1 MNLVL
6 ASLCSLLK
14 MEGPKISKLPGQGWH
29 ISLSPL
35 LMLRRQF
42 IRPFEERCIL
52 LGEGSGRAELKSFST
67 PLALELHE
75 HCMSCLVGALLPGLG
90 FLATVIGVFCYSGLV
105 RGFFATVLPG
115 EGFLRQFHGG
125 FLRRCRLAGGFLQQ
139 SHGGFLHQFS
149 RPDKAT
155 LKQQKLQLENF
166 GFSVFPHIPRRIK
179 KLVLVA
185 VVLLP

>member
-1 MNLVL
+1 M
-6 ASLCSLLK
+6 
-14 MEGPKISKLPGQGWH
+14 GW
-29 ISLSPL
+29 LGGF
-35 LMLRRQF
+35 LRR
-42 IRPFEERCIL
+42 CY
-52 LGEGSGRAELKSFST
+52 LGRVFCNSPT
-67 PLALELHE
+67 
-75 HCMSCLVGALLPGLG
+75 
-90 FLATVIGVFCYSGLV
+90 GVFCDGA
-105 RGFFATVLPG
+105 GLPG
-115 EGFLRQFHGG
+115 VFCNSPTGV
-125 FLRRCRLAGGFLQQ
+125 FLRRCRLAGGFLHQ

>member
-1 MNLVL
+1 MILISGSDADEQYRGFLGYQERNAARTHTAL
-6 ASLCSLLK
+6 ASGAHDTNCRFSIGLLK
-14 MEGPKISKLPGQGWH
+14 KHHLKV
-29 ISLSPL
+29 SLS
-35 LMLRRQF
+35 
-42 IRPFEERCIL
+42 IL
-52 LGEGSGRAELKSFST
+52 AFFY
-67 PLALELHE
+67 LEK
-75 HCMSCLVGALLPGLG
+75 AGLG

-105 RGFFATVLPG
+105 RGFFATVLTG
-115 EGFLRQFHGG
+115 EGFLRQFHGF
-125 FLRRCRLAGGFLQQ
+125 FLRRCRLAGGFLQQSHGVFLRRCRLAGGFLHQ

>member
-1 MNLVL
+1 MSTESFFSQEKWNV
-6 ASLCSLLK
+6 
-14 MEGPKISKLPGQGWH
+14 QG
-29 ISLSPL
+29 
-35 LMLRRQF
+35 LR
-42 IRPFEERCIL
+42 
-52 LGEGSGRAELKSFST
+52 
-67 PLALELHE
+67 
-75 HCMSCLVGALLPGLG
+75 GLG

-139 SHGGFLHQFS
+139 SHGGFLRRCRLAGGFLHQSHGGFLHQFS

-185 VVLLP
+185 VVFLP

>member
-1 MNLVL
+1 MYPRSLVHL
-6 ASLCSLLK
+6 HTVY
-14 MEGPKISKLPGQGWH
+14 IWGW
-29 ISLSPL
+29 
-35 LMLRRQF
+35 
-42 IRPFEERCIL
+42 
-52 LGEGSGRAELKSFST
+52 
-67 PLALELHE
+67 
-75 HCMSCLVGALLPGLG
+75 G

-115 EGFLRQFHGG
+115 EGFFATVPRGVFLRRCRLAGGFLQQSHGG
-125 FLRRCRLAGGFLQQ
+125 FLRRCRLAGGFLHQ

-185 VVLLP
+185 VALLP

>member
-1 MNLVL
+1 MRFGRSRIWSSTLTPAEAVHWGGRRELNHIAAEVDNNTLGRPQTPSYAQVRGGVL
-6 ASLCSLLK
+6 L
-14 MEGPKISKLPGQGWH
+14 
-29 ISLSPL
+29 
-35 LMLRRQF
+35 
-42 IRPFEERCIL
+42 
-52 LGEGSGRAELKSFST
+52 
-67 PLALELHE
+67 
-75 HCMSCLVGALLPGLG
+75 GLG
-90 FLATVIGVFCYSGLV
+90 FLATVIGFFCYSGLV

-125 FLRRCRLAGGFLQQ
+125 FLRRCRLAGGFLQQSHGGFLRRCRLAGGFLHQ

>member
-1 MNLVL
+1 
-6 ASLCSLLK
+6 
-14 MEGPKISKLPGQGWH
+14 
-29 ISLSPL
+29 
-35 LMLRRQF
+35 MLR
-42 IRPFEERCIL
+42 
-52 LGEGSGRAELKSFST
+52 
-67 PLALELHE
+67 
-75 HCMSCLVGALLPGLG
+75 
-90 FLATVIGVFCYSGLV
+90 LV

-115 EGFLRQFHGG
+115 EGFFATVPRGFFATVPACRG
-125 FLRRCRLAGGFLQQ
+125 FLHQ

>member
-1 MNLVL
+1 M
-6 ASLCSLLK
+6 
-14 MEGPKISKLPGQGWH
+14 
-29 ISLSPL
+29 
-35 LMLRRQF
+35 
-42 IRPFEERCIL
+42 
-52 LGEGSGRAELKSFST
+52 
-67 PLALELHE
+67 
-75 HCMSCLVGALLPGLG
+75 
-90 FLATVIGVFCYSGLV
+90 ATVIGVFCYGGLV

-139 SHGGFLHQFS
+139 SHGGFLRRCRLAGGFLHQSHGGFLHQFS

-179 KLVLVA
+179 KLGLVA

>member
-1 MNLVL
+1 MYVL
-6 ASLCSLLK
+6 YTHRACSCGCDTVCLLAC
-14 MEGPKISKLPGQGWH
+14 E
-29 ISLSPL
+29 
-35 LMLRRQF
+35 
-42 IRPFEERCIL
+42 
-52 LGEGSGRAELKSFST
+52 T
-67 PLALELHE
+67 
-75 HCMSCLVGALLPGLG
+75 GLG

-105 RGFFATVLPG
+105 RGFFATVL
-115 EGFLRQFHGG
+115 QSHGG
-125 FLRRCRLAGGFLQQ
+125 FLRRCRLAGGFLQQSHGGFLRRCRLAGGFLHQ

-166 GFSVFPHIPRRIK
+166 GFSVFPYIPRRIK

>member
-1 MNLVL
+1 MIIKGQWWGINTLI
-6 ASLCSLLK
+6 
-14 MEGPKISKLPGQGWH
+14 GPYL
-29 ISLSPL
+29 PL
-35 LMLRRQF
+35 L
-42 IRPFEERCIL
+42 
-52 LGEGSGRAELKSFST
+52 
-67 PLALELHE
+67 
-75 HCMSCLVGALLPGLG
+75 GLG

-105 RGFFATVLPG
+105 RGFFATVLP
-115 EGFLRQFHGG
+115 EEVFLQQCWGG
-125 FLRRCRLAGGFLQQ
+125 FLRRCRLAGGFLQQSHRGFLRRCRLAGRFLHQ

-166 GFSVFPHIPRRIK
+166 GFSVFPQIPKRIK

>member
-1 MNLVL
+1 M
-6 ASLCSLLK
+6 
-14 MEGPKISKLPGQGWH
+14 
-29 ISLSPL
+29 
-35 LMLRRQF
+35 
-42 IRPFEERCIL
+42 
-52 LGEGSGRAELKSFST
+52 
-67 PLALELHE
+67 
-75 HCMSCLVGALLPGLG
+75 GLG

-115 EGFLRQFHGG
+115 EGFLQQSHGG
-125 FLRRCRLAGGFLQQ
+125 FLRRCRLAGGFLQQSHGGFLHQ

-166 GFSVFPHIPRRIK
+166 GFSVFPHILRRIK